1 MMRRVIHFN
10 PNTLMASLLIAG
22 YERIFFEKRSAKHID
37 GKPVEDGSA
46 KHIDGKLADCA
57 LGAYFF

>member
-1 MMRRVIHFN
+1 
-10 PNTLMASLLIAG
+10 MASLLIAH

-57 LGAYFF
+57 LGAFFF

>member
-1 MMRRVIHFN
+1 MYDAYVYG
-10 PNTLMASLLIAG
+10 A
-22 YERIFFEKRSAKHID
+22 AKHID